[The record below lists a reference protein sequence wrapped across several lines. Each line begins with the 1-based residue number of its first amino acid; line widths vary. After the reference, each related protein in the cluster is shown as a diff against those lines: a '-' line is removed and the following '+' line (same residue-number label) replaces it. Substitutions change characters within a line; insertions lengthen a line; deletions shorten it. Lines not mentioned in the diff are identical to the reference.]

1 MHRQEGMPGYY
12 PEHLTQVLGKGAY
25 DAEGH
30 INAKFMGAAKIEPF
44 LEACKEAWARVMMEA
59 M

>member
-1 MHRQEGMPGYY
+1 MPGYY